1 MATTAARKTKPR
13 KTKRPAK
20 AALSNTQLLK
30 LARRSRPPQTWY
42 DENTNPF
49 EPKR

>member
-1 MATTAARKTKPR
+1 MAGSTKVKQARKSPK
-13 KTKRPAK
+13 KKR
-20 AALSNTQLLK
+20 AALSNERLLR
-30 LARRSRPPQTWY
+30 LAKKHRPPQSWY